1 MANGSV
7 LAGVRPPEPVD
18 LVGSFLGGQQARQN
32 LQMGQQQLAQGE
44 QLMQQRAQ
52 ASEQQVSQAQY
63 QEALQRTRIINRL
76 ARQVR
81 DIPSEQERQAFIQRL
96 DPEMLQSVGVDPE
109 QVAGAGLNDQSLDAL
124 IGQTQAVLPDSQ
136 ELAAPA
142 GVREFEAL
150 SQGLSEEEREQARR
164 VQLGIAPRA
173 GTQAGARTIDVGGVP
188 YTFDPNTGTYKP
200 AEVGGREVTAE
211 DVGESQALIE
221 DRVTRAKESAKAAE
235 GQVKDYFNQLGNIE
249 SNIGNYNEAIGLIDE
264 GAATGVIQSRMP
276 SVRAASQ
283 KLDNVKNRLGLD
295 VIGNTTFGALSK
307 SELDFAISTA
317 LPDNIEGPKL
327 RAWLVQKRDAQQ
339 KLSDYINNA
348 IQFLSVPGNTLADLQ
363 ATSPRGAQAAPRQT
377 DEQAAPPGAAAA
389 APAPQAEES
398 ITLPNGIV
406 VRRVQ

>member
-32 LQMGQQQLAQGE
+32 LQIGQQQLAQSE
-44 QLMQQRAQ
+44 QLMAQRAQ
-52 ASEQQVSQAQY
+52 EAQQQVTRAQY
-63 QEALQRTRIINRL
+63 DEAVQRMRIINRL

-81 DIPSEQERQAFIQRL
+81 EIPSEQERQAFVQRL
-96 DPEMLQSVGVDPE
+96 DPEMLQSVGVDPA
-109 QVAGAGLNDQSLDAL
+109 QVSEVGLNDQSLDAL
-124 IGQTQAVLPDSQ
+124 IGQTQAVLPDVQ
-136 ELAAPA
+136 GEQAPA
-142 GVREFEAL
+142 GLREFEGL
-150 SQGLSEEEREQARR
+150 TRGLSPEEVEQARR

-173 GTQAGARTIDVGGVP
+173 GTQAGARTINIGGVP
-188 YTFDPNTGTYKP
+188 YTFDPNTGSYVP

-235 GQVKDYFNQLGNIE
+235 GQVKDYFNQLSNIE

-264 GAATGVIQSRMP
+264 GASTGVIQRRLP

-283 KLDNVKNRLGLD
+283 KLDNVQKRLGLD
-295 VIGNTTFGALSK
+295 VIGNTTFGALSE
-307 SELDFAISTA
+307 SELAFAIDSA
-317 LPDNIEGPKL
+317 LPTGLEGPEL
-327 RAWLVQKRDAQQ
+327 RDWLVQKRDAQQ
-339 KLSDYINNA
+339 KLADYINNA

-363 ATSPRGAQAAPRQT
+363 ATSPRGGSRQPV
-377 DEQAAPPGAAAA
+377 EQPVTPPPAA
-389 APAPQAEES
+389 APIGEEQES